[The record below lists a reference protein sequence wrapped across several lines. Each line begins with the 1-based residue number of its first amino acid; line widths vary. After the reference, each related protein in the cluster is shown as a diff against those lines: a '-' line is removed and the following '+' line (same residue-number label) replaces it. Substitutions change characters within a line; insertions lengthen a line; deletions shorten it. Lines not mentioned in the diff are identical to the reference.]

1 MSNRSYQLQFECLA
15 QGRGYIVCEQHQ
27 AQRIVLK
34 EITVV
39 PSKAGRKSYRIQRNV
54 ATFYGAD
61 KLPVARDAL
70 DRLQRSAGPRAKSKR
85 PLWGRSLTQREY
97 LDSMAGKKEQ
107 NNG

>member
-1 MSNRSYQLQFECLA
+1 MSNR
-15 QGRGYIVCEQHQ
+15 
-27 AQRIVLK
+27 VLVHK
-34 EITVV
+34 DTGV
-39 PSKAGRKSYRIQRNV
+39 PVEKGDRRKSYRIQRNV